1 MLIPGKRLAV
11 FSIKNTDRRGAV
23 WCRIGTAF
31 VNKDE
36 SLNVFLDALPLD
48 GKLHCRESTA
58 ERHPPSVTEE
68 VATELAPNGAGA
80 SLAVAGGGL

>member
-1 MLIPGKRLAV
+1 MLIPGKRLTV
-11 FSIKNTDRRGAV
+11 FSIKNTDRKGTI
-23 WCRIGTAF
+23 WCRVGTAF

-58 ERHPPSVTEE
+58 ERNPPPVPEE
-68 VATELAPNGAGA
+68 VPAELAAAAPR
-80 SLAVAGGGL
+80 LAAAGGGL

>member
-23 WCRIGTAF
+23 WCRVGTAF

-48 GKLHCRESTA
+48 GKLHCRESTSD
-58 ERHPPSVTEE
+58 RHPPSAPEE
-68 VATELAPNGAGA
+68 AELAPNAGGA
-80 SLAVAGGGL
+80 SLAAAGGAQ